1 MFVSLRPVEL
11 TDDCRQIH
19 SNIHQ
24 ILLTQIVKCFIEYGI
39 VDIKLADQ
47 SVAARF
53 QVFTFYLVWVSFY
66 LHKSHTTSFSF
77 TLLVDEIKIWNGSHS
92 VNRCHSS
99 IQTSICTLIR
109 FFSFQ
114 IWWIPSICRPHACR
128 GGRGGGWEGW
138 GGSLSLKNG
147 RGRPW
152 RGVLRAGRWPMGR
165 TNKSGGQ
172 TLSIQRGCGGRG
184 GVRGRSQGRFPRR
197 STFWCWH
204 LLSWPQIKCFITSE

>member
-1 MFVSLRPVEL
+1 MFYWIWYCWYK
-11 TDDCRQIH
+11 T
-19 SNIHQ
+19 
-24 ILLTQIVKCFIEYGI
+24 G
-39 VDIKLADQ
+39 DQ

-128 GGRGGGWEGW
+128 GRRGEGERGEEGLCPWRMGGVARGGASCE
-138 GGSLSLKNG
+138 
-147 RGRPW
+147 P
-152 RGVLRAGRWPMGR
+152 ADGRWDEQTKVEGR
-165 TNKSGGQ
+165 LCPFREAAGGGAESGGGARDGFHDVQ
-172 TLSIQRGCGGRG
+172 LSDADICYHNLR
-184 GVRGRSQGRFPRR
+184 
-197 STFWCWH
+197 
-204 LLSWPQIKCFITSE
+204 LTSE

>member
-77 TLLVDEIKIWNGSHS
+77 TLLVDEIKIWNGGHS

-128 GGRGGGWEGW
+128 GRRGGGGEGE
-138 GGSLSLKNG
+138 
-147 RGRPW
+147 RGEEGLCPW
-152 RGVLRAGRWPMGR
+152 RMGGVARGGASCEPADGRWDEQTKVEGR
-165 TNKSGGQ
+165 LCPFREAAGGGAESGGGARDGFHDVQ
-172 TLSIQRGCGGRG
+172 LSDADICYHDLRLN
-184 GVRGRSQGRFPRR
+184 VS
-197 STFWCWH
+197 
-204 LLSWPQIKCFITSE
+204 

>member
-77 TLLVDEIKIWNGSHS
+77 TLLVDEIKIWNGGHS

-128 GGRGGGWEGW
+128 GRRGEGERGEEGLCPWRMGGVARGGASCE
-138 GGSLSLKNG
+138 
-147 RGRPW
+147 P
-152 RGVLRAGRWPMGR
+152 ADGRWDEQTKVEGR
-165 TNKSGGQ
+165 LCPFREAAGGGAESGGGARDGFHDVQ
-172 TLSIQRGCGGRG
+172 LSDADICYHDLR
-184 GVRGRSQGRFPRR
+184 
-197 STFWCWH
+197 
-204 LLSWPQIKCFITSE
+204 LTSE

>member
-128 GGRGGGWEGW
+128 GRRGEGERGEEGLCPWRMGGVARGGASCE
-138 GGSLSLKNG
+138 
-147 RGRPW
+147 P
-152 RGVLRAGRWPMGR
+152 ADGRWDEQTKVEGR
-165 TNKSGGQ
+165 LCPFREAAGGGAESGGGARDGFHDVQ
-172 TLSIQRGCGGRG
+172 LSDADICYHNLR
-184 GVRGRSQGRFPRR
+184 
-197 STFWCWH
+197 
-204 LLSWPQIKCFITSE
+204 LTSE

>member
-77 TLLVDEIKIWNGSHS
+77 TLLVDEIKIWNGGHS

-128 GGRGGGWEGW
+128 GRRGEGERGEEGLCPWRMGGVARGGASCE
-138 GGSLSLKNG
+138 
-147 RGRPW
+147 P
-152 RGVLRAGRWPMGR
+152 ADGRWDEQTKVEGR
-165 TNKSGGQ
+165 LCPFREAAGGGAESGGGARDGFHDVQ
-172 TLSIQRGCGGRG
+172 LSDADICYHDLRLN
-184 GVRGRSQGRFPRR
+184 VS
-197 STFWCWH
+197 
-204 LLSWPQIKCFITSE
+204 

>member
-128 GGRGGGWEGW
+128 GRRGEGERGEEGLCPWRMGGVARGGASCE
-138 GGSLSLKNG
+138 
-147 RGRPW
+147 P
-152 RGVLRAGRWPMGR
+152 ADGRWDEQTKVEGR
-165 TNKSGGQ
+165 LCPFRKAEGGGAESGGGARDGFHDIQ
-172 TLSIQRGCGGRG
+172 LSDADICYHNLRLN
-184 GVRGRSQGRFPRR
+184 VS
-197 STFWCWH
+197 
-204 LLSWPQIKCFITSE
+204 

>member
-77 TLLVDEIKIWNGSHS
+77 TLLVDEIKIWNGNHS

-128 GGRGGGWEGW
+128 GRRGGGGEGE
-138 GGSLSLKNG
+138 
-147 RGRPW
+147 RGEEGLCPW
-152 RGVLRAGRWPMGR
+152 RMGGVARGGASCEPADGRWDEQTKVEGR
-165 TNKSGGQ
+165 LCPFREAAGGGAESGGGARDGFHDVQ
-172 TLSIQRGCGGRG
+172 LSDADICYHDLR
-184 GVRGRSQGRFPRR
+184 
-197 STFWCWH
+197 
-204 LLSWPQIKCFITSE
+204 LTSE

>member
-128 GGRGGGWEGW
+128 GRRGEGERGEEGLCPWRMGGVARGGASCE
-138 GGSLSLKNG
+138 
-147 RGRPW
+147 P
-152 RGVLRAGRWPMGR
+152 ADGRWDEQTKVEGR
-165 TNKSGGQ
+165 LCPFREAAGGGAESGGGARDGFHDVQ
-172 TLSIQRGCGGRG
+172 LSDADICYHDLR
-184 GVRGRSQGRFPRR
+184 
-197 STFWCWH
+197 
-204 LLSWPQIKCFITSE
+204 LTSE